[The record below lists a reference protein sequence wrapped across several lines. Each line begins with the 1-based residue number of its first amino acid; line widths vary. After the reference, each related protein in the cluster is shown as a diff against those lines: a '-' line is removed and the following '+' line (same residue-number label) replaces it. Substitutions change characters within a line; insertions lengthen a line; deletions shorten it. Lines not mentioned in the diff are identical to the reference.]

1 MLQCI
6 QWCNLLKI
14 MTINKVLTRD
24 NKPTDELQRLINKEY
39 KGVKFNYSEVYYFDF
54 EVNEDTGSIDNNKL
68 VEHFTKD
75 QVDRNM
81 KSLKSAFM
89 VAKGAIAPKEIS
101 DFRAKY
107 KIAASSLSIILGF
120 SKNTISNIENGGI
133 ASLPSGRFIKVCL
146 NNIELLCQ
154 YVESC
159 SSLDI
164 PKKQEIIERL
174 RTNF

>member
-1 MLQCI
+1 MAS
-6 QWCNLLKI
+6 
-14 MTINKVLTRD
+14 NKVLMRD
-24 NKPTDELQRLINKEY
+24 NKPTDELQRLVNKEF
-39 KGVKFNYSEVYYFDF
+39 KGVKFNYNEVYYLDF
-54 EVNEDTGSIDNNKL
+54 EVNEDTGSINKNKL

-89 VAKGAIAPKEIS
+89 IAKGAIAPKEIS
-101 DFRAKY
+101 DFRTKY

-154 YVESC
+154 YVENC
-159 SSLDI
+159 SSLDLSLI
-164 PKKQEIIERL
+164 HISEPTRPY
-174 RTNF
+174 